1 LFEPSVIALDEQTGA
16 VHAVGEAANR
26 MIGRTPASIRA
37 VRPLRHGVITDFEVT
52 EAMLRHFLARAGEGR
67 LRRPLAVLCVP
78 SGITQVER
86 RALEEAALTAGARET
101 RLIEEPLAAAIGAGL
116 PVEEPRATMIVDVGG
131 GTSEVAVI
139 ALGGIVV
146 WQSLRLGGYDMD
158 EAIVNEVRKRHGL
171 LIGADR
177 AEDLKMTIGTATPAV
192 RPQAL
197 GEATGRDLVTGQI
210 RRVVLTPDEIGEAL
224 DPLIGRIVE
233 AVKETLEQTLPEL
246 AADIVESGI
255 VLAGGG
261 VLLQG
266 FAERL
271 RAETDLSARLAPEP
285 LTCVAIGAGRSLD
298 APRS

>member
-1 LFEPSVIALDEQTGA
+1 MRVRRGAEVAVDLGTANTVVFVRGRGVVLFEPSVIALDEHTGA

-86 RALEEAALTAGARET
+86 RALEEAALTAGARAT

-116 PVEEPRATMIVDVGG
+116 PVEEARATMIVDVGG

-146 WQSLRLGGYDMD
+146 WPSLRLGGYDMD

-177 AEDLKMTIGTATPAV
+177 AEDLKMTIGTATRAV

-197 GEATGRDLVTGQI
+197 GDATGRDLVTGQI
-210 RRVVLTPDEIGEAL
+210 RRVALAPEEIGVAL
-224 DPLIGRIVE
+224 DPVIGRIVD
-233 AVKETLEQTLPEL
+233 AVKETLEQTPPEL

-255 VLAGGG
+255 VLAG
-261 VLLQG
+261 
-266 FAERL
+266 
-271 RAETDLSARLAPEP
+271 
-285 LTCVAIGAGRSLD
+285 
-298 APRS
+298 